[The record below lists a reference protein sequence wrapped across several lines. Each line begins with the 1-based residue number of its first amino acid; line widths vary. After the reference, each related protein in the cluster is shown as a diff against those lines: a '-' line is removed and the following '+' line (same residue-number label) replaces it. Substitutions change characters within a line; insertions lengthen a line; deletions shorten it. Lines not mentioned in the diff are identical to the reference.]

1 MAQPI
6 VNTYET
12 YDAKGIREE
21 LANTISM
28 ITPEETPFL
37 SAIGSR
43 KISSVHPEW
52 QTDTLATPDVTN
64 NRPEGSDW
72 SFQPIVPT
80 ARVGNYAQIS
90 DKRIIISG
98 TLEAVVKAGRTSELA
113 REVRKKG
120 LELRTDMEV
129 IALSNQASSAGSGDG
144 ATNRTTGGLRA
155 WISTNDDLG
164 AGGASGGFNVGTGVV
179 DAATNGTQRA
189 FTKAIM
195 DNTIASTYTAG
206 GSVDMIMGS
215 PYVKRVFSSFMSDA
229 NVATQRYV
237 TPKSGQ
243 TKIVGA
249 ADTYESDFG
258 EMTFMVNRQ
267 MARAGASIA
276 RNVFF
281 MDTSK
286 LAKGVFR
293 DITLENVAKTG
304 DAEKR
309 ALVTEW
315 TLIVDNEASQGVAAD
330 IFGMTASS

>member
-12 YDAKGIREE
+12 YDARGLRET
-21 LANTISM
+21 LADIISM
-28 ITPEETPFL
+28 ITPEETPFI
-37 SAIGSR
+37 SNIGTR
-43 KISSVHPEW
+43 KVDGVHPEW
-52 QTDTLATPDVTN
+52 QTDTLATPDTTN

-72 SFQPIVPT
+72 TYQAIVPT
-80 ARVGNYAQIS
+80 SRPGNYTQIS
-90 DKRIIISG
+90 DKRFLISG
-98 TLEAVVKAGRTSELA
+98 TLEEVKKAGRQSELA
-113 REVRKKG
+113 RETRKKG
-120 LELRTDMEV
+120 IELKTDVEV
-129 IALSNQASSAGSGDG
+129 IALSNQAYSAGSGDG
-144 ATNRTTGGLRA
+144 ATNRTSGGLRA

-164 AGGASGGFNVGTGVV
+164 SGGASGGFNSGTGVV

-195 DNTIASTYTAG
+195 DGVIASTYTAG
-206 GSVDMIMGS
+206 GNVNMIMGS

-258 EMTFMVNRQ
+258 ELTFVTNRQ

-281 MDTSK
+281 LDTDK
-286 LAKGVFR
+286 LAIGDLR
-293 DITLENVAKTG
+293 PTRLYEPAKTG

-309 ALVTEW
+309 VLLREW
-315 TLIVDNEASQGVAAD
+315 TLLVDNEASQGVAAD
-330 IFGMTASS
+330 IFGLTAST

>member
-12 YDAKGIREE
+12 YDAKGLREE

-37 SAIGSR
+37 SAIGER
-43 KISSVHPEW
+43 KITSVHPEW
-52 QTDTLATPDVTN
+52 QTDVLATPDVTN

-120 LELRTDMEV
+120 LELRIDQEV

-144 ATNRTTGGLRA
+144 ATNRTSAGMRA

-164 AGGASGGFNVGTGVV
+164 AGGASGGFNTGTGVV

-189 FTKAIM
+189 FTKTLM
-195 DNTIASTYTAG
+195 DNTIAAVYTAG
-206 GSVDMIMGS
+206 GSVDMIMGA
-215 PYVKRVFSSFMSDA
+215 PYTKRVFSGFMSDA

-258 EMTFMVNRQ
+258 EVTFMVNRQ
-267 MARAGASIA
+267 MARAGATVA
-276 RNVFF
+276 RNIFF
-281 MDTSK
+281 LDTSK
-286 LAKGVFR
+286 LAKGVLR
-293 DITLENVAKTG
+293 PITLENVAKTG

-315 TLIVDNEASQGVAAD
+315 TLIVDNEASQGVIAD
-330 IFGMTASS
+330 VFGLTASS

>member
-1 MAQPI
+1 MASPI
-6 VNTYET
+6 INTFET
-12 YDAKGIREE
+12 YDARGNREE
-21 LANTISM
+21 LADIISM

-37 SAIGSR
+37 SAIGKRSVV
-43 KISSVHPEW
+43 SVHPEW

-72 SFQPIVPT
+72 SYQAIVPT
-80 ARVGNYAQIS
+80 TRVGNYTQIS
-90 DKRIIISG
+90 DKRIIISA
-98 TLEAVVKAGRTSELA
+98 TQEVVSKAGRKSELA
-113 REVRKKG
+113 RETRKKG
-120 LELRTDMEV
+120 LELRIDQEV

-155 WISTNDDLG
+155 WIATNDDLG
-164 AGGASGGFNVGTGVV
+164 AAGASGGFNSGTGVV
-179 DAATNGTQRA
+179 DAATNGSQRA
-189 FTKAIM
+189 FTKTIM
-195 DNTIASTYTAG
+195 DNSIAAAYTAG
-206 GSVDMIMGS
+206 GNVSMIMGS

-237 TPKSGQ
+237 TPKAGQ

-258 EMTFMVNRQ
+258 ELTFMVNRQ

-281 MDTSK
+281 LDVDK
-286 LAKGVFR
+286 LAQGVLR
-293 DITLENVAKTG
+293 PITLEKPAKTG

-309 ALVTEW
+309 VLVTEW
-315 TLIVDNEASQGVAAD
+315 TLMVDNEASQGVAAD
-330 IFGMTASS
+330 IYGLTASS

>member
-1 MAQPI
+1 MAAPI

-21 LANTISM
+21 LSDIISM
-28 ITPEETPFL
+28 ITPEETPFI
-37 SAIGSR
+37 SNIGERS
-43 KISSVHPEW
+43 IDSVHPEW

-72 SFQPIVPT
+72 TFQAVVPT
-80 ARVGNYAQIS
+80 VRVGDYAQIS
-90 DKRIIISG
+90 DKRIIISA
-98 TLEAVVKAGRTSELA
+98 TLEAVKKAGRRSEIA

-120 LELRTDMEV
+120 LELKIDKEV
-129 IALSNQASSAGSGDG
+129 ILLSNQASSAGSGDG
-144 ATNRTTGGLRA
+144 ATNRTLGGLRA
-155 WISTNDDLG
+155 WLATNDDLG
-164 AGGASGGFNVGTGVV
+164 AGGASGGFNAGTGVV

-189 FTKAIM
+189 FTKVIM
-195 DNTIASTYTAG
+195 DNVIASTYTAG
-206 GSVDMIMGS
+206 GNVSMIMGS

-258 EMTFMVNRQ
+258 EMSFVVNRQ

-281 MDTSK
+281 LDTDK
-286 LAKGVFR
+286 LAVGVLR
-293 DITLENVAKTG
+293 PINLVNVAKTG

-309 ALVTEW
+309 VLVTEY

-330 IFGMTASS
+330 IFGLTAAS